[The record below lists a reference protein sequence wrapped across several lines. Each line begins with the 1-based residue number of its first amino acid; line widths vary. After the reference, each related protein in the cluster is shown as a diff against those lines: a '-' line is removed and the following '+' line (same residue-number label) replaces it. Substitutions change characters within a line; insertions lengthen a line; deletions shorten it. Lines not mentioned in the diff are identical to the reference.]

1 MHSVKY
7 EYIHYVGEVW
17 HETESMQVVSQGMV
31 VPCI

>member
-7 EYIHYVGEVW
+7 DYVGEVW